1 VQDPLTETDCYKLL
15 GLGREAT
22 SRMITRRYHAK
33 ALQHHPDK
41 GGLAENFKKI
51 QRAYE
56 ILIDPDKRR
65 AYDETGTVDDDQYDE
80 GEIQP
85 YNIVFPPATR
95 EEFEGTAY
103 AFDGDDA
110 VEYSQEE
117 LDNASDGEYS
127 QDEELD
133 NASDGEYSQDDGE
146 LDSDEKEETDE
157 KQVRTPPAP
166 AARAKETASAS
177 GTLRRYSVPIG
188 LPGPRARGD
197 VCKPPCHARSLPRAG
212 PPLLTHRPHARHPA
226 TVLCT
231 HRSAWPSG
239 TWRRQQTAARRGPPA

>member
-1 VQDPLTETDCYKLL
+1 
-15 GLGREAT
+15 
-22 SRMITRRYHAK
+22 MIIRRYHAK

-41 GGLAENFKKI
+41 GGIAENFEKI

-65 AYDETGTVDDDQYDE
+65 EYDDTGTVDDDQYDE
-80 GEIQP
+80 GEIQSHD
-85 YNIVFPPATR
+85 IVFPPATR

-127 QDEELD
+127 QD
-133 NASDGEYSQDDGE
+133 DGEM
-146 LDSDEKEETDE
+146 DSDEEEEEDAKE
-157 KQVRTPPAP
+157 VRTPPAP
-166 AARAKETASAS
+166 AARAKATASAA
-177 GTLRRYSVPIG
+177 GNLRRYSVPIG

-197 VCKPPCHARSLPRAG
+197 VCKPPRAADR
-212 PPLLTHRPHARHPA
+212 PPDH
-226 TVLCT
+226 CT
-231 HRSAWPSG
+231 RVRGAG
-239 TWRRQQTAARRGPPA
+239 QT